1 MSTSGD
7 RRRERRSRVSGETQG
22 RFSREKLW
30 TALADAGP
38 IFSLSGAVIFVG
50 GLVVFITIRELRGPG
65 QLLMALAVLMLAT
78 AAVTNF
84 PAVKSAVRARA
95 GRYAANTLIMV
106 SALTAILVL
115 LGFISYENSYRLDVT
130 ATRQFTLAPQTE
142 QVLEAVAEPV
152 HATIYSSPEDA
163 RHELIRRQA
172 EDFFFEFNRRN
183 RSFTFDFVD
192 PDLTPSQA
200 RRDGVQEYPTIAFRA
215 TESERNPYLLT
226 PQFFG
231 EAFTLAEQDLVS
243 ALLIST
249 GEEQKVVYFT
259 TGHSERNTTDSSEDG
274 DGYGLARAGL
284 LGDNYI
290 VRTLNLR
297 EVEEIPEDAAVLI
310 MAGPSNSI
318 LRDEREMVERYLKAG
333 GRGLFLI
340 DDAINTQMNTTF
352 AKFGIQL
359 PQGNI
364 VDTASSTVADPRSP
378 IIRRSAYNQEHPVTR
393 QLDDTFLTDSTGIV
407 SVIERAPEGLPPN
420 PDEINIQHTP
430 LAFSSLFSCITAE
443 RDASDC
449 SDEDDIPG
457 PFALAMAVQ
466 LVAFV
471 GEEAPALE
479 PGQNPTLASMIIFGD
494 SDFAGNKFY
503 YALNNSDLFLN
514 SVDWL
519 AQKYDL
525 ISIRAKPQAFR
536 LLVIDQRE
544 FDFIRYS
551 SWFLLPTG
559 LMLLAGIS
567 WWRRR

>member
-1 MSTSGD
+1 MSSSGD
-7 RRRERRSRVSGETQG
+7 RRRERRSRAAGESQG
-22 RFSREKLW
+22 RFDREKLW
-30 TALADAGP
+30 SALADAGP
-38 IFSLSGAVIFVG
+38 ILSLSGTVIFIG
-50 GLVVFITIRELRGPG
+50 GFVVWLTIRELEGPG
-65 QLLMALAVLMLAT
+65 QLLMALAVLMLVT
-78 AAVTNF
+78 AAATNF
-84 PAVKSAVRARA
+84 PAVKSAVKARA
-95 GRYAANTLIMV
+95 GRYAANTLVMV

-142 QVLEAVAEPV
+142 LVLDSLAEPV
-152 HATIYSSPEDA
+152 HATIYSSPADT

-183 RSFTFDFVD
+183 RGFSYDFID

-200 RRDGVQEYPTIAFRA
+200 RRDGVTEYPSIAFRA
-215 TESERNPYLLT
+215 SDSERNPYLLT

-231 EAFTLAEQDLVS
+231 ERFTLAEQDLVS

-249 GEEQKVVYFT
+249 GEQQKVVYFT
-259 TGHSERNTTDSSEDG
+259 TGHSERNTADSSGDS

-290 VRTLNLR
+290 IRTLNLK

-310 MAGPSNSI
+310 LAGPSNSI
-318 LRDEREMVERYLKAG
+318 LMDERDTMERYLRGG
-333 GRGLFLI
+333 GRALFLI
-340 DDAINTQMNTTF
+340 DDAINTQMNSMF
-352 AKFGIQL
+352 AKFGVQL
-359 PQGNI
+359 PQGTL
-364 VDTASSTVADPRSP
+364 VDAASSTVGDPRSP
-378 IIRRSAYNQEHPVTR
+378 IIRRSAYNQDHPVTR
-393 QLDDTFLTDSTGIV
+393 PLDDTFLTDSTGIV
-407 SVIERAPEGLPPN
+407 DIIERAPEGLPPN
-420 PDEINIQHTP
+420 PDQINIALTP
-430 LAFSSLFSCITAE
+430 LAFSSLFSCITME

-449 SDEDDIPG
+449 SDENDIPG
-457 PFALAMAVQ
+457 PFPLAMAVQ
-466 LVAFV
+466 AVSIV
-471 GEEAPALE
+471 GEAAPEIQPGEE
-479 PGQNPTLASMIIFGD
+479 PTIASMIIFGD
-494 SDFAGNKFY
+494 SDFASNRFY

-559 LMLLAGIS
+559 LVLLAGIA

>member
-7 RRRERRSRVSGETQG
+7 RRRERRSRAREEPSG
-22 RFSREKLW
+22 RIDREKLL
-30 TALADAGP
+30 TAVSDAGP
-38 IFSLSGAVIFVG
+38 VLSLSGAVILVG
-50 GLVVFITIRELRGPG
+50 GFVVFLTIRELRGPA
-65 QLLMALAVLMLAT
+65 QLLMALAGLMMLT
-78 AAVTNF
+78 AAATNF

-95 GRYAANTLIMV
+95 GRYAANTLVMV
-106 SALTAILVL
+106 FALTAILSL
-115 LGFISYENSYRLDVT
+115 LGYISYENSYRLDVT

-142 QVLEAVAEPV
+142 LVLDGLEEPV
-152 HATIYSSPEDA
+152 HATIYSSPQDT
-163 RHELIRRQA
+163 RHEAIRRQA

-183 RSFTFDFVD
+183 RGFSFDFVD
-192 PDLTPSQA
+192 PDLTPAQA
-200 RRDGVQEYPTIAFRA
+200 RRDGVTEYPTIAFRA
-215 TESERNPYLLT
+215 TDSERNPFLLT

-231 EAFTLAEQDLVS
+231 EKLTLAEQDLVS

-249 GEEQKVVYFT
+249 GEQQKVVYFT
-259 TGHSERNTTDSSEDG
+259 TGHSEHNTTDASAES

-310 MAGPSNSI
+310 MAGPTSSI
-318 LRDEREMVERYLKAG
+318 LMDERDAVERYLRSG

-340 DDAINTQMNTTF
+340 DDAINTQMNSLF
-352 AKFGIQL
+352 AKFGVEL
-359 PQGNI
+359 PQGTL

-378 IIRRSAYNQEHPVTR
+378 IIRRSAYNQDHPITR
-393 QLDDTFLTDSTGIV
+393 QLDDTFLTDSTGIID
-407 SVIERAPEGLPPN
+407 VIERAPEGLPPN
-420 PDEINIQHTP
+420 PDEINIRQTP
-430 LAFSSLFSCITAE
+430 LATSSLFSCITME

-449 SDEDDIPG
+449 SDEDDLPG
-457 PFALAMAVQ
+457 PFALAVAVEA
-466 LVAFV
+466 VSIV
-471 GEEAPALE
+471 GEPAPDLE
-479 PGQNPTLASMIIFGD
+479 PGQDPTITSMIIFGD
-494 SDFAGNKFY
+494 SDFASNRFY

-544 FDFIRYS
+544 FDFIRCS

-559 LMLLAGIS
+559 LVMLAGIS

>member
-7 RRRERRSRVSGETQG
+7 RRRERRSRAREEPQG
-22 RFSREKLW
+22 RFDREKLW
-30 TALADAGP
+30 TAISDAGP
-38 IFSLSGAVIFVG
+38 IFSLAGAVIFVG
-50 GLVVFITIRELRGPG
+50 GLVVFVTIPELRGPG
-65 QLLMALAVLMLAT
+65 QLLMALAVLMLLT
-78 AAVTNF
+78 AAVTNLG
-84 PAVKSAVRARA
+84 AVRSAIRARA

-106 SALTAILVL
+106 AALTAILVL

-142 QVLEAVAEPV
+142 LVLEGVAEPV
-152 HATIYSSPEDA
+152 QATIYSSPTDA

-183 RSFTFDFVD
+183 SRFSYDFVD
-192 PDLTPSQA
+192 PDLTPAQA
-200 RRDGVQEYPTIAFRA
+200 RRDGVREYPTIAFRA
-215 TESERNPYLLT
+215 TDSERNPYLLT

-231 EAFTLAEQDLVS
+231 EQFTLAEQDLVS

-249 GEEQKVVYFT
+249 GEQQKVVYFT
-259 TGHSERNTTDSSEDG
+259 TGHSERNTNDAAEDSDG
-274 DGYGLARAGL
+274 FGLARAGL

-310 MAGPSNSI
+310 MAGPRNSI
-318 LRDEREMVERYLKAG
+318 LVGEREMVERYLKKG

-340 DDAINTQMNTTF
+340 DDARNTQMNTTF
-352 AKFGIQL
+352 AKFGIEL
-359 PQGNI
+359 PQGTI

-378 IIRRSAYNQEHPVTR
+378 IIRRSAYNQDHPITR

-407 SVIERAPEGLPPN
+407 DIIERAPEGLPPN
-420 PDEINIQHTP
+420 PDEVNIRHIP
-430 LAFSSLFSCITAE
+430 LAHSSLFSCITVE
-443 RDASDC
+443 RDATDC

-457 PFALAMAVQ
+457 PFALAMAVE
-466 LVAFV
+466 LVSFV
-471 GEEAPALE
+471 GEEAPELV
-479 PGQNPTLASMIIFGD
+479 PGQDPTLASMIIFGD
-494 SDFAGNKFY
+494 SDFASNKFY

-536 LLVIDQRE
+536 LLVIDQRQ

-559 LMLLAGIS
+559 LMLFAGIA

>member
-7 RRRERRSRVSGETQG
+7 RRRERRSRAREEPRG
-22 RFSREKLW
+22 RIDREKLL
-30 TALADAGP
+30 TAVSDAGP
-38 IFSLSGAVIFVG
+38 VLSLSGAVILVAGF
-50 GLVVFITIRELRGPG
+50 VVFLTIPELRGAG
-65 QLLMALAVLMLAT
+65 QLLMAVAALMMGIAAAT
-78 AAVTNF
+78 NV
-84 PAVKSAVRARA
+84 PALKSAVRARA

-106 SALTAILVL
+106 AALTAILVL
-115 LGFISYENSYRLDVT
+115 LGYISYENSYRLDVT

-142 QVLEAVAEPV
+142 QVLDGLEEPIR
-152 HATIYSSPEDA
+152 ATIYSSPTDT

-183 RSFTFDFVD
+183 SGFSYDFVD
-192 PDLTPSQA
+192 PDLTPAQA
-200 RRDGVQEYPTIAFRA
+200 RRDGVTEYPTIAFSA
-215 TESERNPYLLT
+215 TDSERNPYLVT

-231 EAFTLAEQDLVS
+231 EEFTLAEQDLVS
-243 ALLIST
+243 ALLIAT
-249 GEEQKVVYFT
+249 GEQQKVVYFT
-259 TGHSERNTTDSSEDG
+259 TGHSERNTTDASVES

-297 EVEEIPEDAAVLI
+297 EVEEVPEDAAVVI
-310 MAGPSNSI
+310 MAGPRNSI
-318 LRDEREMVERYLKAG
+318 LKDEREMVERYLLNG

-352 AKFGIQL
+352 AKFGVEL
-359 PQGNI
+359 PQGTL

-378 IIRRSAYNQEHPVTR
+378 IIRRSAYNPDHPITR
-393 QLDDTFLTDSTGIV
+393 QLDDTFLTDSTGIID
-407 SVIERAPEGLPPN
+407 VIERAPEGLPPN
-420 PDEINIQHTP
+420 PDEINIRQTP
-430 LAFSSLFSCITAE
+430 LASSSLFSCITQE
-443 RDASDC
+443 RDANDC
-449 SDEDDIPG
+449 SDEDDIAG
-457 PFALAMAVQ
+457 PFALAVALEAVSI
-466 LVAFV
+466 V
-471 GEEAPALE
+471 GEPAPSLE
-479 PGQNPTLASMIIFGD
+479 PGQPPTIASMIIFGD
-494 SDFAGNKFY
+494 SDFAANKFY

-559 LMLLAGIS
+559 LVLLAGIA